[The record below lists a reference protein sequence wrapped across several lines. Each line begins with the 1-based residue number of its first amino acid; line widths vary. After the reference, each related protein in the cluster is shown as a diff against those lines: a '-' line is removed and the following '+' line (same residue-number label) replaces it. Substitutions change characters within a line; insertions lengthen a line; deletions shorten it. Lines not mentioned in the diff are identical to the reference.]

1 MNQALLEKY
10 QAAYRALDL
19 FPLVEPEDIAQ
30 YRVDYGQ
37 RVLAQL
43 KVKVNAAPKDGK
55 FVFAGHRGCGKS
67 TLLKRFSVEMQDQY
81 FVVFFSISDLIE
93 MSDVSHINILYAIGL
108 MLLNAAT
115 KAHVNVSDD
124 IKQSLLGWT
133 TTVKKDKSAEGIKT
147 EFGVG
152 TDWFKVVTA
161 KLQQDRLFRTELER
175 TYEKKITEFVG
186 KIDRLAAAI
195 QTTAKK
201 PVLVVIDDLDKLDL
215 SVVEPIY
222 RKNLK
227 ALFSPAIKIVF
238 TIPIAAAQEPKIMGA
253 LNSEGIVR
261 PELFPVM
268 KFFTLANGRN
278 PNADPIEANVALF
291 EQVIRKRF
299 SDGVLS
305 EAAARRM
312 VLLSGG
318 VMRELVRLGRE
329 CCTEAM
335 LQLAE
340 RDTVIIDEAIIDT
353 AVRNLRNDFSRQ
365 ITPAM
370 SPLLKQVYDDR
381 GRVDNE
387 SFTDLLHGLIILEYE
402 NDDLWYD
409 LHPIVVDL
417 LKRKQVI
424 T

>member
-1 MNQALLEKY
+1 
-10 QAAYRALDL
+10 
-19 FPLVEPEDIAQ
+19 
-30 YRVDYGQ
+30 
-37 RVLAQL
+37 
-43 KVKVNAAPKDGK
+43 
-55 FVFAGHRGCGKS
+55 
-67 TLLKRFSVEMQDQY
+67 
-81 FVVFFSISDLIE
+81 
-93 MSDVSHINILYAIGL
+93 
-108 MLLNAAT
+108 
-115 KAHVNVSDD
+115 
-124 IKQSLLGWT
+124 
-133 TTVKKDKSAEGIKT
+133 
-147 EFGVG
+147 
-152 TDWFKVVTA
+152 
-161 KLQQDRLFRTELER
+161 
-175 TYEKKITEFVG
+175 
-186 KIDRLAAAI
+186 
-195 QTTAKK
+195 
-201 PVLVVIDDLDKLDL
+201 
-215 SVVEPIY
+215 
-222 RKNLK
+222 
-227 ALFSPAIKIVF
+227 
-238 TIPIAAAQEPKIMGA
+238 
-253 LNSEGIVR
+253 
-261 PELFPVM
+261 
-268 KFFTLANGRN
+268 
-278 PNADPIEANVALF
+278 
-291 EQVIRKRF
+291 
-299 SDGVLS
+299 
-305 EAAARRM
+305 